1 MCARAK
7 ILPRKKKQ
15 KWLKIFILSYF
26 FFIKYAYT
34 SIIHNYVEIVITI
47 KNKKRGEI
55 HLNSFF
61 LSLIKTAGTSHLR
74 RHDSPSSRR
83 LRHDCLVDRRA
94 CPVQTSYS
102 GAINSLYPV
111 SVGWGTSDAIDAF
124 YVRE

>member
-15 KWLKIFILSYF
+15 KWLKNIHIVLL

-61 LSLIKTAGTSHLR
+61 YL
-74 RHDSPSSRR
+74 
-83 LRHDCLVDRRA
+83 
-94 CPVQTSYS
+94 
-102 GAINSLYPV
+102 
-111 SVGWGTSDAIDAF
+111 
-124 YVRE
+124 